1 MKKYWHQ
8 IKAICFLAWPA
19 VVQEAM
25 NVVVS
30 YVDTAMVGALGA
42 DASAAV
48 GLTSTV
54 GWLVSSIAIAFGIG
68 ILSVCAQSMGADDQE
83 KVQRT
88 GQQALFLTL
97 IVGTILTV
105 ICVLIAP
112 YLPIWLNGDPEI
124 CAVASSYF
132 MIISIPLL
140 FRSAVLILSSV
151 LRSVSDMKTPMMI
164 NLYMNMINIILN
176 FILIYPTRKI
186 FGITVFGAGLGV
198 NGAAIAT
205 AISFVIGGVMM
216 FVRYYKNKIFSF
228 SKTGFHFYKK
238 EFKECLDIGIPVVLE
253 RCVICLGHVTFS
265 ALIAKLG
272 VARFAAHTIA
282 IQAEQAFYIPGYGFQ
297 TAAATLAGNAMGQ
310 KSEQRVKEVTYLISG
325 ITMLLMIV
333 CGVVL
338 FIFARQLMS
347 IFTPDAQVIELG
359 ARVLRI
365 VSVSEP
371 IYGILVILEGVFN
384 GMGDTKAPFVFSLLT
399 MWGIRII
406 GSWSMIN
413 VFNLSIEAVWMMMV
427 CDNVARCFLLS
438 RRFLKGRWKYRLNN
452 D

>member
-198 NGAAIAT
+198 NGAA
-205 AISFVIGGVMM
+205 SNSYF
-216 FVRYYKNKIFSF
+216 FCYWR
-228 SKTGFHFYKK
+228 
-238 EFKECLDIGIPVVLE
+238 
-253 RCVICLGHVTFS
+253 
-265 ALIAKLG
+265 
-272 VARFAAHTIA
+272 
-282 IQAEQAFYIPGYGFQ
+282 
-297 TAAATLAGNAMGQ
+297 GND
-310 KSEQRVKEVTYLISG
+310 
-325 ITMLLMIV
+325 V
-333 CGVVL
+333 C
-338 FIFARQLMS
+338 Q
-347 IFTPDAQVIELG
+347 
-359 ARVLRI
+359 
-365 VSVSEP
+365 
-371 IYGILVILEGVFN
+371 IL
-384 GMGDTKAPFVFSLLT
+384 
-399 MWGIRII
+399 
-406 GSWSMIN
+406 
-413 VFNLSIEAVWMMMV
+413 
-427 CDNVARCFLLS
+427 
-438 RRFLKGRWKYRLNN
+438 
-452 D
+452 